1 MAEYRIRYRQGGQ
14 DMAKARTIEQ
24 ILRENGLAFAPNMEE
39 HYMSELE
46 NIWNEACRE
55 SGGEVTDAQIDE
67 YLKVLKN
74 MGLAIPVHKENI
86 EREKSRKS
94 SVAPD
99 PEILKMR
106 RIIQDEKAADLAA
119 KRASKKAKEV
129 SKASGPGIAGCG
141 PMMFTG
147 DEGDSYGGED
157 RPDPDEVYRIFPTQS
172 KTDLGHTVFLILDI
186 PEGVQVPHRIAGG
199 FTNPERRLAFE
210 YYDGE
215 ERYHMSRLDM
225 SGADIR
231 FRKMF
236 SWLGEHHI
244 SVNRNDIGYDRHR
257 RRSAHPLYI
266 IRSAVRTFMKPCLSC
281 HDIGGSDI
289 KLHRI
294 VFESFRVER
303 IELLRHRMI
312 AELSA
317 VQITGLYQRLQ
328 AAVAPVPAVFLIV
341 SDRSS
346 DLV

>member
-1 MAEYRIRYRQGGQ
+1 
-14 DMAKARTIEQ
+14 MAKARTIEQ

-141 PMMFTG
+141 PMMFT
-147 DEGDSYGGED
+147 
-157 RPDPDEVYRIFPTQS
+157 
-172 KTDLGHTVFLILDI
+172 
-186 PEGVQVPHRIAGG
+186 
-199 FTNPERRLAFE
+199 
-210 YYDGE
+210 
-215 ERYHMSRLDM
+215 
-225 SGADIR
+225 
-231 FRKMF
+231 
-236 SWLGEHHI
+236 
-244 SVNRNDIGYDRHR
+244 
-257 RRSAHPLYI
+257 
-266 IRSAVRTFMKPCLSC
+266 
-281 HDIGGSDI
+281 
-289 KLHRI
+289 
-294 VFESFRVER
+294 VER
-303 IELLRHRMI
+303 TGRIRMRYTVSSRPRTKQTWGI
-312 AELSA
+312 LS
-317 VQITGLYQRLQ
+317 
-328 AAVAPVPAVFLIV
+328 
-341 SDRSS
+341 S
-346 DLV
+346 